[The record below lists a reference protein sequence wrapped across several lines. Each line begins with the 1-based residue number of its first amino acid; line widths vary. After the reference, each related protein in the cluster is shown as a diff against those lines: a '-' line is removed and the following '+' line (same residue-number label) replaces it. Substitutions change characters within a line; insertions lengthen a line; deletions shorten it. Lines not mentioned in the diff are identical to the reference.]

1 MGTTEQSP
9 GPAQGHLTSE
19 QYLTATDPHSR
30 PQVRLLT
37 KASAEQKADNSFK
50 GALGETAERVNEDS
64 AADRGEIH
72 MLW

>member
-9 GPAQGHLTSE
+9 GPAQGHHLASE

-37 KASAEQKADNSFK
+37 EASVEQTADNSFK
-50 GALGETAERVNEDS
+50 GALGETAESVN
-64 AADRGEIH
+64 
-72 MLW
+72 